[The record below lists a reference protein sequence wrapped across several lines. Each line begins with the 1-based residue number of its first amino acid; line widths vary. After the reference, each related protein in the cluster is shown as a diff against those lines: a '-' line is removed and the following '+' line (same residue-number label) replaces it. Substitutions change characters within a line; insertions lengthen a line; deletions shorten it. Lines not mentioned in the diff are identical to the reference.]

1 MGSTDRKAVLH
12 RDRTI
17 DQFRNSPA
25 EVPNSTPRYR
35 HSQKSGEAPVM
46 EKTQK
51 ETNKDQKGETSKQDV
66 EDKTQDT
73 KKGHDHGEGGKD
85 EKKSTPATRTRDYLK
100 QQKKE
105 EKVCPKENKPKEKA
119 DKKEDDQPK
128 AKAKAKAKVEP
139 KNDKKK
145 DKEPKK
151 EVAVKS
157 HDDDDDDGKKKKR
170 QKRKSQKHMLCT

>member
-105 EKVCPKENKPKEKA
+105 EKGMPKGE
-119 DKKEDDQPK
+119 
-128 AKAKAKAKVEP
+128 
-139 KNDKKK
+139 
-145 DKEPKK
+145 
-151 EVAVKS
+151 
-157 HDDDDDDGKKKKR
+157 
-170 QKRKSQKHMLCT
+170 